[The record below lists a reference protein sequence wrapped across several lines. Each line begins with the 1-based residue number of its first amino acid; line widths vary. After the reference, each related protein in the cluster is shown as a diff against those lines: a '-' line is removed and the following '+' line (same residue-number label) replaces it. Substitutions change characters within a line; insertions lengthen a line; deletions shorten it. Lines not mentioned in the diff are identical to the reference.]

1 MRSIVALA
9 RTDKAWHLLP
19 HDRDAVERLAAHL
32 RLSPIVAQL
41 LLNRGMAEPEVV
53 LRFLQAPLNGLH
65 APELLP
71 GVKEAAGLLFN
82 AVKEGRPICVYGDY
96 DADGITGTAILWGC
110 LRLLG
115 AEQTEYYVPNRLEE
129 GYGLN
134 ADALRQIKAAGASV
148 LVTVDCGIGSLEE
161 ADEARRLGLELIITD
176 HHEFKARLPEVAALV
191 HPRLPG
197 HTYPFGG
204 LSGAGVALKLAW
216 ALAMRACGSEK
227 VTPKYREF
235 LLDAVTLA
243 ALGTVAD
250 VVPLHDEN
258 RILVRHGLARLKQ
271 CGSVGLRALIEAAGL
286 GEKSALR
293 ASDIGFRLAPRINAV
308 GRLGCAR
315 LVVELLTTTV
325 QTRAVDLARV
335 LEQQNEDRQTLE
347 RKMLRQAREL
357 VEKEGH
363 DEAPALVLSHPDWH
377 PGVIGIVA
385 GRLADQYGRPTLLI
399 APRQG
404 NEEDGPPVS
413 QGSGRSIP
421 GFALHEALQA
431 CEEQLLSHGGHKAAA
446 GFKIL
451 PENIDAFREK
461 FCAVVAEKFPVGTP
475 TPRLVLDAETPL
487 SALTTGLLTEIDSL
501 EPYGAENA
509 KPVLLAGGLEI
520 VGEPKLMGGGE
531 RHMSFRVRQG
541 NVTLRAVAFG
551 MAERLEELLSEDR
564 RCCLAFTPVLNEWQ
578 GYRSVEMHVVDFQA
592 GAKANLV

>member
-1 MRSIVALA
+1 
-9 RTDKAWHLLP
+9 
-19 HDRDAVERLAAHL
+19 
-32 RLSPIVAQL
+32 
-41 LLNRGMAEPEVV
+41 MAEPEVAQ
-53 LRFLQAPLNGLH
+53 RFLEAPLKGLH
-65 APELLP
+65 TPELLP
-71 GVKEAAGLLFN
+71 GVKKAADLLFA
-82 AVKEGRPICVYGDY
+82 AVKAGRRICVYGDY

-115 AEQTEYYVPNRLEE
+115 AEQTEYYLPNRLEE

-134 ADALRQIKAAGASV
+134 AEALRQIKAAGASLV
-148 LVTVDCGIGSLEE
+148 LSVDCGIAGLEE

-176 HHEFKARLPEVAALV
+176 HHEFKERLPDAAALV

-204 LSGAGVALKLAW
+204 LSGAAVALKLAW

-227 VTPKYREF
+227 VTPQFREF

-271 CGSVGLRALIEAAGL
+271 CGSIGLRALIDAAGL

-293 ASDIGFRLAPRINAV
+293 ASDVGFRLAPRINAV

-315 LVVELLTTTV
+315 LAVELLTTTV

-347 RKMLRQAREL
+347 RKMLRQAIEL
-357 VEKEGH
+357 VEKDGH
-363 DEAPALVLSHPDWH
+363 EDSFGLVLYHPDWH
-377 PGVIGIVA
+377 PGLIGIVA
-385 GRLADQYGRPTLLI
+385 GRLAERYGRPTLLI
-399 APRQG
+399 ASRPG
-404 NEEDGPPVS
+404 YVEDGPPAS

-421 GFALHEALQA
+421 GFALHEALHA
-431 CEEQLLSHGGHKAAA
+431 CAEQLLSHGGHKAAA

-451 PENIDAFREK
+451 TQNVETFREK
-461 FCAVVAEKFPVGTP
+461 FCFVVAQQYPQGP
-475 TPRLVLDAETPL
+475 PSPRLILDAETPL
-487 SALTTGLLTEIDSL
+487 SSLTTGLLKEIDSL

-520 VGEPKLMGGGE
+520 IGEPKKMGGGE

-541 NVTLRAVAFG
+541 NTTLRAVAFG
-551 MAERLEELLSEDR
+551 MAERAEELLAEDR

-578 GYRSVEMHVVDFQA
+578 GYRTVEMHVVDFQA
-592 GAKANLV
+592 GAAARLV